1 MVFASPRVL
10 NTLPNIQLDLD
21 DISKNVG
28 VNLDSSL
35 FMTSHINSVCKS
47 VNFHI
52 RSLWRIRRFLTQSSC
67 HHAVRSLVLSRI
79 DYANTLLYGV
89 REVDLKRLQRLQNKA
104 ARLVFA
110 CGREQHSSDLLRS
123 LHWLPVR
130 SNTKSSCMFTNVF
143 MVKLQKTSQKTSS
156 STMLVILKTVE
167 GSALLL
173 TSHAWL
179 FLAPIKRLETIYFS
193 MQLLSCRTNCPVT
206 SEKQSLLRSSSGLSK
221 RFCFPTESLL

>member
-1 MVFASPRVL
+1 MSSNRLKLNQAKTEFMVFASPRVL

-21 DISKNVG
+21 DISNPSATVKNLG

-35 FMTSHINSVCKS
+35 SMTSHINSVCKS

-52 RSLWRIRRFLTQSSC
+52 RNLWRIRRFLTQSSC

-89 REVDLKRLQRLQNKA
+89 REVDFKRLQRLQNKA

-123 LHWLPVR
+123 LHWLPV
-130 SNTKSSCMFTNVF
+130 
-143 MVKLQKTSQKTSS
+143 
-156 STMLVILKTVE
+156 
-167 GSALLL
+167 
-173 TSHAWL
+173 
-179 FLAPIKRLETIYFS
+179 
-193 MQLLSCRTNCPVT
+193 
-206 SEKQSLLRSSSGLSK
+206 
-221 RFCFPTESLL
+221 